1 MSFFTNAAA
10 IIFKQPFTQKIGK
23 LEVDIVSSRNISEK
37 VALTENPVEGGFN
50 TNNARDLPTEII
62 ITGIISKFS
71 LNNSKIKQITTLASG
86 NIPNRLKEAHD
97 ELYRIKNEKEPIT
110 LVMKFKS
117 YSSMVMTNLDM
128 PNDANDGESFRF
140 TATFKEA
147 RIVFSQLAIIDNS
160 RIKTDSAKKQN
171 SYGRQTGEK
180 KDFTPKPK
188 ITLIQFLKNINPF

>member
-37 VALTENPVEGGFN
+37 VSLTSNPIEGGFN
-50 TNNARDLPTEII
+50 TDNAKDEPTEII

-71 LNNSKIKQITTLASG
+71 LKNSKIKQITTLASG

-97 ELYRIKNEKEPIT
+97 ELYRIFKNKEPIA

-117 YSSMVMTNLDM
+117 YSSMVMTNLGM
-128 PNDANDGESFRF
+128 PNDANDGETFRF

-147 RIVFSQLAIIDNS
+147 RIVESQLVSINNL
-160 RIKTDSAKKQN
+160 RIKTDSAKKE
-171 SYGRQTGEK
+171 SSFGRQVGES
-180 KDFTPKPK
+180 KDFTPSSK
-188 ITLIQFLKNINPF
+188 ISLGQFIKSLF